1 MKGRFQF
8 GRKQVNLE
16 QLLESR
22 TRGPERR
29 LFKSHVKFD
38 SDWLAVPSR
47 LHGLTSKF
55 KVPYTLLKLRWR
67 GGGGGN

>member
-22 TRGPERR
+22 RRGPERR
-29 LFKSHVKFD
+29 LFKCHVTFD
-38 SDWLAVPSR
+38 SDWLTVPSRAIPSRAVPS
-47 LHGLTSKF
+47 HGLTSKF
-55 KVPYTLLKLRWR
+55 KVPYSFEI
-67 GGGGGN
+67 